1 MSGEHTHPELE
12 ALIVSVRAE
21 ATSQIEALRAGA
33 DRNVID
39 HERLGADL
47 AAFKAETLGRLDE
60 LEKHM
65 IRYSPVFKL
74 EDKWALDCDGDE
86 HLLKLGSNARG
97 EWVPPV
103 SGRLDPACYL
113 NVDSFTLKDPNKPAR
128 LMVWMRRKAWNGK
141 PADDTFLYDI
151 WLHREGYVHHDW
163 RAFWE
168 RGEGGRPVY
177 WLYKVSGASAVTVDT
192 RYVKYSLLT

>member
-1 MSGEHTHPELE
+1 MSGEHAHPELE
-12 ALIVSVRAE
+12 
-21 ATSQIEALRAGA
+21 SQIVAVRNGLGVVAGELSSIHTTIA
-33 DRNVID
+33 QMD
-39 HERLGADL
+39 
-47 AAFKAETLGRLDE
+47 AATNTRLDE

-74 EDKWALDCDGDE
+74 EDKWALECDGKE

-113 NVDSFTLKDPNKPAR
+113 NVDSFTLKDPDKSAR

-177 WLYKVSGASAVTVDT
+177 WLYKVTGASAVTVDT